1 MSEIDALG
9 GRVYDM
15 PDFNIPAVKIWV
27 IFETRI
33 LAVGSGTN
41 LTVIQFRS
49 SFHCLLRLFAATN
62 ITYVQGTEEPVSL
75 AGQIHLLALYL
86 RAGFWRRL
94 RARIQVV
101 LTELLRFS
109 SCPRN

>member
-1 MSEIDALG
+1 MI
-9 GRVYDM
+9 YDM

-49 SFHCLLRLFAATN
+49 SFLAFSGSCSNKYYICSRNRGTSQFGRPDSSSSFVFEDWILAQAQGANPSCIDGVTPLLELSKELSHG
-62 ITYVQGTEEPVSL
+62 I
-75 AGQIHLLALYL
+75 
-86 RAGFWRRL
+86 
-94 RARIQVV
+94 V
-101 LTELLRFS
+101 L
-109 SCPRN
+109 